1 MCRRCVLRFLL
12 LEQVKKLWRWK
23 PSTATASNDEGA
35 GTGAAGVAGVDS
47 TTAVSAF
54 MRGLSQRLGLGDNTR
69 DVRVR

>member
-1 MCRRCVLRFLL
+1 M
-12 LEQVKKLWRWK
+12 KKLWRWK
-23 PSTATASNDEGA
+23 PSAATASNDEGA
-35 GTGAAGVAGVDS
+35 AGTGAGGVAGVDS